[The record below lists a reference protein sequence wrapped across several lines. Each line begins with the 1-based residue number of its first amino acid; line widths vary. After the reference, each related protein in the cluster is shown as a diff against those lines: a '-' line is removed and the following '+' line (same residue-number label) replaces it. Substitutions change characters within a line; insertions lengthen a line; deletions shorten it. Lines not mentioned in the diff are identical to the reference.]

1 MHYHLPRILL
11 IIFMILAPLP
21 LLASEGETP
30 ATIEVTG
37 RGSVSERPD
46 RAVLSFGIETN
57 ATDANEAIR
66 LNASQAD
73 ELIAVLRKKMGTDDK
88 IVTSQF
94 QLHPVYSQKARI
106 SPSSYRVTNS
116 VRLETTQVDN
126 LGPFIDAA
134 VKAGSGRI
142 GQLRFSHSKSDELAR
157 KATALAVED
166 ARRAAEDMARAA
178 GVKITRLHRLRS
190 ATAHVPRPMHA
201 DMTMAARA
209 ATPIE
214 VGELTIERQ
223 VTAIF
228 LIE

>member
-1 MHYHLPRILL
+1 MHYHLPRVLL
-11 IIFMILAPLP
+11 VICLLLASLP
-21 LLASEGETP
+21 VLASEGETP
-30 ATIEVTG
+30 ASIEVTG
-37 RGSVSERPD
+37 RGTVAERPD
-46 RAVLSFGIETN
+46 RAVLTFGIETN

-66 LNASQAD
+66 LNASQAE
-73 ELIAVLRKKMGTDDK
+73 ELITVLKKKMGADDK
-88 IVTSQF
+88 IATSQF
-94 QLHPVYSQKARI
+94 QLYPVYSQKVRI

-134 VKAGSGRI
+134 AKAGSGRI
-142 GQLRFSHSKSDELAR
+142 GQLRFSHSKRDELAR
-157 KATALAVED
+157 KATSLAVED
-166 ARRAAEDMARAA
+166 ARRTAEEMARAA

-190 ATAHVPRPMHA
+190 ATGHVPRPMHA
-201 DMTMAARA
+201 DMAVASR

>member
-1 MHYHLPRILL
+1 MHYHLPRFLL
-11 IIFMILAPLP
+11 ITFIFLAPLP
-21 LLASEGETP
+21 LLASEGQTP
-30 ATIEVTG
+30 AAIEVTG

-66 LNASQAD
+66 LNASQAN
-73 ELIAVLRKKMGTDDK
+73 ELIAVLKQKIGANDK

-94 QLHPVYSQKARI
+94 QLYPVYSQKARI

-134 VKAGSGRI
+134 AKAGSGRI

-157 KATALAVED
+157 KATMLAVED
-166 ARRAAEDMARAA
+166 ARRTAEDMARAA

-190 ATAHVPRPMHA
+190 ATAHGPRPMHA
-201 DMTMAARA
+201 EMAVASR